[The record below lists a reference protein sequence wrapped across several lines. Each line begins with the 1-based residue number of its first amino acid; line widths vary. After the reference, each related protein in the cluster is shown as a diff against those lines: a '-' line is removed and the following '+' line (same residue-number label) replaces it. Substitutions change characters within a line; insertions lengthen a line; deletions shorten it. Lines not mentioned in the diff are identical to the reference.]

1 MYRENSNLYLFTKNS
16 FNNTKAR
23 IGKSPKMLVTN
34 PYESI
39 DIDTEDDWDLAEVMA
54 EFYKRKGLLK

>member
-1 MYRENSNLYLFTKNS
+1 
-16 FNNTKAR
+16 
-23 IGKSPKMLVTN
+23 MLVTN

-54 EFYKRKGLLK
+54 EFYKRKGL